1 MKKPAKKVLL
11 MKEINIKQRQPATPM
26 ILIRSKLKI
35 KFLGKKDHQK
45 AKKEMMNMKKVM
57 MGKGK
62 EKIQKKVELQ
72 GSKEVIVVAIAR
84 TRKKRKRRP

>member
-1 MKKPAKKVLL
+1 
-11 MKEINIKQRQPATPM
+11 
-26 ILIRSKLKI
+26 
-35 KFLGKKDHQK
+35 
-45 AKKEMMNMKKVM
+45 MKKVM